1 MNKSERQ
8 QKIRELISQQN
19 VERQDD
25 MVRLLKDEGID
36 VTQATVS
43 RDIKELQ
50 LIKVPSTD
58 GGYRYSMPARKQ
70 PNLSQR
76 LNTMM
81 ANDVRQLKI
90 NERFIAM
97 VMNPGRGPLMS
108 QLLQQMDFDEI
119 FITLGDDSNVLV
131 ICNSD
136 DDAQKLYQQL
146 RDQQ

>member
-25 MVRLLKDEGID
+25 MVRLLKNEGID

-70 PNLSQR
+70 PNLGQR

>member
-8 QKIRELISQQN
+8 QKIRELISQQD

-25 MVRLLKDEGID
+25 MVRLLKAEGID

-58 GGYRYSMPARKQ
+58 GGYHYSMPARKQ
-70 PNLSQR
+70 PNLGQR
-76 LNTMM
+76 LNTMLT
-81 ANDVRQLKI
+81 NDVRQLKI
-90 NERFIAM
+90 NDRFIAM

-108 QLLQQMDFDEI
+108 QLLQQLNFGEV

-131 ICNSD
+131 ICNST
-136 DDAQKLYQQL
+136 DDAQKLYQQFHE
-146 RDQQ
+146 QQ